1 MNNVITFDNVFNRR
15 NTNCT
20 KWDSIK
26 QTYAEDDLLPLW
38 IADMDFKADDT
49 ILTGLEKVINHGI
62 LGYYNPPES
71 LYTAI
76 KDWQKKYH
84 NYSVENNSILFSSG
98 VVPSIALTIQAFT
111 KLGEAVLIQDPV
123 YPPFAHTVQQNG
135 RKLIRNKLNISNN
148 HFEMDLVEI
157 EKLIVSETIRLFI
170 LCNPH
175 NPGGRVWSKNEL
187 EAIGKLCSKHHVI
200 VVSDEIHQDLIFSP
214 HTFTTFN
221 NAHPSFKD
229 FSIIL
234 TSATK
239 TFNLAAIKN
248 SMVFIENPLLR
259 EQFVAC
265 QQRNCQNEINV
276 FGYAGTEIAYQKGRP
291 WLNQLLIY
299 LSNNID
305 IVQQFLAEEMPEVTM
320 MRPEGTYLIWL
331 DFSKLGFTDKQIQ
344 NQLIHKG
351 KVVLNAGTTFGPNG
365 TQHMRLNIACPK
377 EILLEGLRR
386 IKIALT

>member
-1 MNNVITFDNVFNRR
+1 MISFDSVFNRR

-20 KWDSIK
+20 KWDSIR

-38 IADMDFKADDT
+38 IADMDFKADET
-49 ILTGLEKVINHGI
+49 ILTGLQKVIDNGI

-76 KDWQKKYH
+76 KDWQKKYN
-84 NYSVENNSILFSSG
+84 NYSIENNSILFSSG
-98 VVPSIALTIQAFT
+98 VVPSIALAIQSFT
-111 KLGEAVLIQDPV
+111 ELGEAVLIQDPV

-135 RKLIRNKLNISNN
+135 RKLIRNALKIANN
-148 HFEMDLVEI
+148 HFEMDLVAI
-157 EKLIVSETIRLFI
+157 EKLIISENIRLFI

-187 EAIGKLCSKHHVI
+187 EAIGKLCLKHHVI

-221 NAHPSFKD
+221 NAHASFKD

-248 SMVFIENPLLR
+248 SMVFIENPSLR
-259 EQFVAC
+259 EKFVAC
-265 QQRNCQNEINV
+265 QQRNCQHEINV
-276 FGYAGTEIAYQKGRP
+276 FGYAGTELAYQKGRP
-291 WLNQLLIY
+291 WLDQLLVY

-305 IVQQFLAEEMPEVTM
+305 IVQKFLTEEMPQVTM

-331 DFSKLGFTDKQIQ
+331 DFSKLGLTDSQIQ
-344 NQLIHKG
+344 HQLIHKG
-351 KVVLNAGTTFGPNG
+351 KVVLNAGPTFGPNG
-365 TQHMRLNIACPK
+365 TQHMRLNVACPK
-377 EILLEGLRR
+377 EILLEGLQR
-386 IKIALT
+386 IKVALN